1 MIEVPRQEVGIIFD
15 LDGTLVGSETTWT
28 KASRQFFDELGHG
41 DQADNI
47 NPKLVGLTEAD
58 AMNMVIAELGL
69 NIKPEKLSERR
80 LEIVRNLHATESLL
94 FDGVFELLSELEAA
108 GFKTA
113 IGTSSDRSTTEYLVS
128 LHNLRPLFDAVV
140 TASDVEMGKPHP
152 ETFLTA
158 ADRLCATA
166 ENCIV
171 IEDSPRGLE
180 AARAAGMKAIAVKH
194 NGIFSD
200 EELLSKNPI
209 RIIDEIG
216 QLSVEDFLNA

>member
-1 MIEVPRQEVGIIFD
+1 MIEVPRQEISIIFD
-15 LDGTLVGSETTWT
+15 LDGTLVGSEKTWM

-41 DQADNI
+41 DQADKI
-47 NPKLVGLTEAD
+47 NPKLVGLTERD
-58 AMNMVIAELGL
+58 AMNLIIDELEL
-69 NIKPEKLSERR
+69 HIQPDKLSERR
-80 LEIVRNLHATESLL
+80 LDIVRNLHATESLL
-94 FDGVFELLSELEAA
+94 FDGVFDLLSELEAA

-113 IGTSSDRSTTEYLVS
+113 IGTSSDRSTAEYLVS

-140 TASDVEMGKPHP
+140 TANDVKMGKPHP

-158 ADRLCATA
+158 AKHLCTDA

-194 NGIFSD
+194 DGIFSD